1 MARVRV
7 NVDISEILLDAYFM
21 DPFGDLAR
29 EVERKAGNVQIAI
42 RRNAPRQTGRL
53 AATVRKNPV
62 QFSRNRHNTASVEV
76 VTGSATLTP
85 YLGFILDGTPPHEIR
100 PRGAHFVA
108 VEEGPSIKGHRTQR
122 RRVQNRALRFTQNG
136 QVRFA
141 TVVHHPGTS
150 PNDFI
155 TRGLIEGFAQ

>member
-1 MARVRV
+1 MGHVRV
-7 NVDISEILLDAYFM
+7 DVHVDDALLDVYFM

-29 EVERKAGNVQIAI
+29 EVERRAGNVQVAI

-62 QFSRNRHNTASVEV
+62 QFSRNRHNTVSAEV

-108 VEEGPSIKGHRTQR
+108 VEEGPSIKGHRTKR
-122 RRVQNRALRFTQNG
+122 RRVRNRALRFMANG
-136 QVRFA
+136 EIRFA
-141 TVVHHPGTS
+141 TVVHHPGTA